1 MCSGLGDIGSEQY
14 RYRDRN
20 VPGEEVAKNSKGNNT
35 EGKRKQYG
43 KTKSG
48 RRRRAHTEGP
58 GRLNEEQSESK
69 QNMEQKALRFPSG
82 EGVMPPA
89 VWGL

>member
-1 MCSGLGDIGSEQY
+1 MSNTDTGREMCWERRWQ
-14 RYRDRN
+14 
-20 VPGEEVAKNSKGNNT
+20 K
-35 EGKRKQYG
+35 
-43 KTKSG
+43 
-48 RRRRAHTEGP
+48 RRRAHTEGP